1 MAKRKNGGRKNSSKC
16 PEPLNT
22 MIDIAGGLAMGAI
35 ASKMEKKYHYR
46 AKGKINPYAASAM
59 GIATGRIRGTNDI
72 LRMGAYLGAAGSFD
86 VQADPPRVK
95 ARTTSGD
102 RALYEIHPPARQN
115 NKYAWRLNCEDG
127 SAYGVNPNDFETR
140 DAYNRAI
147 QAVRDGKPETKHAE
161 NKPAECPASQKPAG
175 QPKGNYNLICRVSR
189 LDSGE
194 NLFYFASDTAIK
206 AGDRVHVL
214 GEEGQTADAIVL
226 SVEKWD
232 GLTTATGSIIGR
244 VEDL

>member
-1 MAKRKNGGRKNSSKC
+1 MARQKKSGRKSSSKC

-35 ASKMEKKYHYR
+35 ASKMEKKYHYS

-59 GIATGRIRGTNDI
+59 GMATGRIRGTSDI

-86 VQADPPRVK
+86 VQADPPR
-95 ARTTSGD
+95 ARACTTSGD
-102 RALYEIHPPARQN
+102 RALYEIRPPVRQN

-127 SAYGVNPNDFETR
+127 SAYGIDPNDYETR
-140 DAYNRAI
+140 DAYNMAI
-147 QAVRDGKPETKHAE
+147 QAARGGKPVTKHAE
-161 NKPAECPASQKPAG
+161 NQAPEGFVSKRQEG
-175 QPKGNYNLICRVSR
+175 QMKGNYNLICRVSR

-206 AGDRVHVL
+206 AGDRVRVSS
-214 GEEGQTADAIVL
+214 EDGQTADAIVL

-232 GLTTATGSIIGR
+232 GQTTATGSIIGLA
-244 VEDL
+244 EDL

>member
-1 MAKRKNGGRKNSSKC
+1 MAKRRKSSRKSSSKC

-86 VQADPPRVK
+86 VRADKPRATV
-95 ARTTSGD
+95 RPTSGD
-102 RALYEIHPPARQN
+102 RAIYEIRPPARQN
-115 NKYAWRLNCEDG
+115 NRYAWRLNCEDG
-127 SAYGVNPNDFETR
+127 SAYGVDPNVYETR

-147 QAVRDGKPETKHAE
+147 QAARGGKTAE
-161 NKPAECPASQKPAG
+161 KKDVKAVNEAASQQDTEQART
-175 QPKGNYNLICRVSR
+175 NYNLICRVSR

-194 NLFYFASDTAIK
+194 NLFYFASESTIRPGDKVRVSGEDGKVAEAI
-206 AGDRVHVL
+206 
-214 GEEGQTADAIVL
+214 IL

-232 GLTTATGSIIGR
+232 GKAPASGSIVGLAGN
-244 VEDL
+244 E

>member
-1 MAKRKNGGRKNSSKC
+1 MAKRRKSSRKSSSKC

-86 VQADPPRVK
+86 VRADKPRATV
-95 ARTTSGD
+95 RPTSGD
-102 RALYEIHPPARQN
+102 RAIYEIRPPARQN
-115 NKYAWRLNCEDG
+115 NRYAWRLNCEDG
-127 SAYGVNPNDFETR
+127 SAYGVDPNVYETR

-147 QAVRDGKPETKHAE
+147 QAARGGKTAE
-161 NKPAECPASQKPAG
+161 KKDVKAVNEAASQQDTEQART
-175 QPKGNYNLICRVSR
+175 NYNLICRVSR

-194 NLFYFASDTAIK
+194 NLFYFASESTIRPGDKVRVSGEDGKVAEAI
-206 AGDRVHVL
+206 
-214 GEEGQTADAIVL
+214 IL

-232 GLTTATGSIIGR
+232 GKASASGCIVGFAGN
-244 VEDL
+244 E